1 MLNDRR
7 PPRPTAPHLM
17 DGPRFHWR
25 WGPHMLVS
33 ILHRVSGTVLSL
45 AGLPILI
52 VWLGAL
58 VAGPDTYASFAGAT
72 ETLLGRFV
80 LFVVS
85 WAFFMHMLSGLR
97 HFVLDAGAGYEL
109 QTNKRWA
116 LVILV
121 AAPLMT
127 VLFWI
132 LVLSR

>member
-1 MLNDRR
+1 
-7 PPRPTAPHLM
+7 
-17 DGPRFHWR
+17 
-25 WGPHMLVS
+25 MLVS